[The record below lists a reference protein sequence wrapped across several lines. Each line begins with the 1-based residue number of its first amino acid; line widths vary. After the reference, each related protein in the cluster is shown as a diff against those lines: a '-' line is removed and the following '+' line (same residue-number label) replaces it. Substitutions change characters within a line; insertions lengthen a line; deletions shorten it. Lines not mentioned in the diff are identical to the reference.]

1 MHKTTDKH
9 SRDTHARPNFAT
21 HKRVQPFG
29 SDRSIV
35 HQHPAVKD
43 IELGVKTIN
52 NSHGGK

>member
-21 HKRVQPFG
+21 HHRVLPFG

-35 HQHPAVKD
+35 NQHPAVKD

-52 NSHGGK
+52 NRHQAK